1 LAKVDTTRTEDGAQ
15 KMTDN
20 LAQSDPNDHRG
31 VTLQTESAQDN
42 HAVAVT
48 SVIQSAAIFPII
60 WTPRFIII
68 FCLLLASG
76 LSGAN
81 MLTTGW
87 LNQDYPAG
95 WILIAYAVVN
105 LSGWIAVNKCARSP
119 LVRLGSIFGCLW
131 AILMGLTFALSIF
144 PVEPYAI
151 LLINTT
157 AAASSALL
165 ACFICLS
172 SARTPLQR
180 WDRCFFV
187 LAPIIGG
194 TLVAVSFLYAPAKL
208 HSFLLLKEYIVTAE
222 LWICTAIWWLRV
234 SCWRRQPG
242 PTLLL
247 GIAPVIQIMLMQPAN
262 TYNETTVFFSQVM
275 LLSIVLGTLRI
286 LQCELCH

>member
-1 LAKVDTTRTEDGAQ
+1 MA
-15 KMTDN
+15 DN

-31 VTLQTESAQDN
+31 VALQTEDAQDN
-42 HAVAVT
+42 QVGAVT

-68 FCLLLASG
+68 FCLLLAGG

-87 LNQDYPAG
+87 LNQYYPAG
-95 WILIAYAVVN
+95 WVLIAYSVVN
-105 LSGWIAVNKCARSP
+105 LSGWIAVHKCARSP
-119 LVRLGSIFGCLW
+119 WVRLGSIFGCLW
-131 AILMGLTFALSIF
+131 AILMGFTFALSIF

-172 SARTPLQR
+172 SARTSLQR

-194 TLVAVSFLYAPAKL
+194 ILVAVFFLYTPAKIY
-208 HSFLLLKEYIVTAE
+208 SFLLLKEYIVTAE

-234 SCWRRQPG
+234 SCWLRQPG
-242 PTLLL
+242 PAFLL
-247 GIAPVIQIMLMQPAN
+247 GIAPVIQIMFMQPAN
-262 TYNETTVFFSQVM
+262 SYNETTVFFAQVM
-275 LLSIVLGTLRI
+275 LLSLLLATLRI
-286 LQCELCH
+286 LQCELRH

>member
-1 LAKVDTTRTEDGAQ
+1 MCAQ
-15 KMTDN
+15 KMADN
-20 LAQSDPNDHRG
+20 LPQSDLNDHKD
-31 VTLQTESAQDN
+31 VALQTEDAQDN
-42 HAVAVT
+42 HAGAVT
-48 SVIQSAAIFPII
+48 SVMQSATVFPII

-68 FCLLLASG
+68 FCLLLAGG

-87 LNQDYPAG
+87 LNQYYPAG
-95 WILIAYAVVN
+95 GVLIAYSVVN
-105 LSGWIAVNKCARSP
+105 LGGWIAVNKCACSP
-119 LVRLGSIFGCLW
+119 WVRLGSIFGCLW
-131 AILMGLTFALSIF
+131 AILMGLMFALSIF
-144 PVEPYAI
+144 PVKPYAI
-151 LLINTT
+151 LLVNTT

-172 SARTPLQR
+172 IARTPLQR

-194 TLVAVSFLYAPAKL
+194 TLVAVFFLYAPAKI

-242 PTLLL
+242 PAFLL
-247 GIAPVIQIMLMQPAN
+247 GIAPVIQIMFMQPAN
-262 TYNETTVFFSQVM
+262 TYNETTVFFAQVM
-275 LLSIVLGTLRI
+275 LLSLLLATLRI
-286 LQCELCH
+286 LQCELRH